1 MRLPSLRL
9 AVSLGA
15 TVLLAASC
23 GGGTKS
29 GGTGQSFASVTANDL
44 AIMVLPAG
52 RLAGA
57 AEGLAIDPDQ
67 SGFSDNKQA
76 AKDTIDPEDDAASL
90 ARLGREN
97 GYTLAFYD
105 RDASSLKAKLG
116 IYGISTG
123 VDLMK
128 DAKGAQAYLE
138 RQLADYRRLAG
149 TEVDT
154 GVTLTRAEIS
164 PLTGPG
170 EGSSLLRASIET
182 NGVTL
187 HATIVA
193 FRLDR
198 LVAAVVL
205 VRADT
210 TDAAAQ
216 AEGIAKA
223 FAQRIED
230 VAAGKVKEMPVPLP
244 AKTGGTT
251 TAPAGAANLAAAALS
266 LDDLPKGV
274 KVAKEGYGAKNGDV
288 LASYSRDFDL
298 GKAKLGGSK
307 LTSLQVEVELYKTE
321 ADADGTLLGTGALLG
336 SAAGKKVFATGFKS
350 ETGFAPEHLELKLLD
365 RKQVGD
371 GSAYVF
377 ASFDTPGGPFDSL
390 FVYFRSGRLL
400 GSLYATAPKGQ
411 LHVDDIAPL
420 VETMLSRMASP
431 TAA

>member
-1 MRLPSLRL
+1 MRLSSLRL
-9 AVSLGA
+9 ATILGLTA
-15 TVLLAASC
+15 LLAASC
-23 GGGTKS
+23 GGATNG

-44 AIMVLPAG
+44 AIMVLPAD
-52 RLAGA
+52 RLAGTA
-57 AEGLAIDPDQ
+57 QGLAIDPDQ

-76 AKDTIDPEDDAASL
+76 ANDTIDPEDDAASL

-105 RDASSLKAKLG
+105 RDASTLKAKRG
-116 IYGISTG
+116 IYGVSTG

-138 RQLADYRRLAG
+138 RQLADYQRLAG

-154 GVTLTRAEIS
+154 GVTLTAAEVT

-187 HATIVA
+187 HATIVP

-205 VRADT
+205 VRADA
-210 TDAAAQ
+210 TDAAVQ
-216 AEGIAKA
+216 AEGIAEA

-230 VAAGKVKEMPVPLP
+230 VTAGKVKETPVPLP
-244 AKTGGTT
+244 AKGDGTT
-251 TAPAGAANLAAAALS
+251 TAPAGAANLAAAVLALN
-266 LDDLPKGV
+266 DLPKGV
-274 KVAKEGYGAKNGDV
+274 KVATEGYGAKKGDV

-321 ADADGTLLGTGALLG
+321 VDAEGTLLGTRTLLG
-336 SAAGKKVFATGFKS
+336 SAPGKKLFESGFKT
-350 ETGFAPEHLELKLLD
+350 EAGFAPEHLELKLLD
-365 RKQVGD
+365 RKTVGD
-371 GSAYVF
+371 GSVYVF

-390 FVYFRSGRLL
+390 LVYFRSGRVL

-411 LHVDDIAPL
+411 LHVDDVAPL